1 MTESKFEVGNKVTLS
16 IKALEDHQFMDM
28 VKLDGTSEYTIRA
41 KDFGVG
47 YWFYQVFTKLPT
59 GTNYTEPIYIREDYL
74 VSASEVFPDFEE
86 SKPLE
91 FDFSNPVQPD
101 HYNADDDNDLIAMWS
116 RIMKPNEFRRTM
128 FSHISKYLFR
138 YPDKNYQE
146 DFDKAKE
153 YIRRLEK
160 WEHETG
166 QFGKE
171 ATK

>member
-1 MTESKFEVGNKVTLS
+1 MTESKFAIGDKVTLS
-16 IKALEDHQFMDM
+16 IKALNDTRFMDM
-28 VKLDGTSEYTIRA
+28 VKLDGTSEYTVRA
-41 KDFGVG
+41 IDSTLG
-47 YWFYQVFTKLPT
+47 YWFYQVSTKLPT
-59 GTNYTEPIYIREDYL
+59 GTTYTEPIYIREDFL

-91 FDFSNPVQPD
+91 LEFSNPLQPD
-101 HYNADDDNDLIAMWS
+101 HYNANDDNDLIAMWI

>member
-1 MTESKFEVGNKVTLS
+1 MPKSKFEIGSKVTLS
-16 IKALEDHQFMDM
+16 ITALSDIQFMDK
-28 VKLDGTSEYTIRA
+28 VSLNPSEEYTIRA
-41 KDFGVG
+41 KDYEVG
-47 YWFYQVFTKLPT
+47 YWFYQVFSRDED
-59 GTNYTEPIYIREDYL
+59 GTFVTEPIYIREDYL
-74 VSASEVFPDFEE
+74 TATSKVTGEV
-86 SKPLE
+86 L
-91 FDFSNPVQPD
+91 SNAVQPD

-153 YIRRLEK
+153 YLRRLEK
-160 WEHETG
+160 WENETG

-171 ATK
+171 VTK